1 MSRRES
7 RRSFYFSMLTISRCL
22 NLIFFCH
29 LYFHEST
36 WNRPQLLEDLSPCN
50 VREQLRR
57 HIFTTMGHFRG
68 RIKVWDV
75 VNEALAPDGKSI
87 IPIWYLFIE
96 WIILILM
103 TIFVM

>member
-1 MSRRES
+1 M
-7 RRSFYFSMLTISRCL
+7 
-22 NLIFFCH
+22 
-29 LYFHEST
+29 
-36 WNRPQLLEDLSPCN
+36 EDLSPCD

-87 IPIWYLFIE
+87 IPIPWYLFIE
-96 WIILILM
+96 WIILILV

>member
-36 WNRPQLLEDLSPCN
+36 RNRPQLLEDLSPCD

-87 IPIWYLFIE
+87 IPIHSYGIYLLNGLF
-96 WIILILM
+96 
-103 TIFVM
+103 

>member
-1 MSRRES
+1 
-7 RRSFYFSMLTISRCL
+7 MLTISRCL
-22 NLIFFCH
+22 SLIFFCH

-36 WNRPQLLEDLSPCN
+36 WNRPQLLEDLSPCD

-87 IPIWYLFIE
+87 IPIPWYLFIE
-96 WIILILM
+96 WIILILV

>member
-1 MSRRES
+1 M
-7 RRSFYFSMLTISRCL
+7 
-22 NLIFFCH
+22 
-29 LYFHEST
+29 
-36 WNRPQLLEDLSPCN
+36 EDLSPCD

-87 IPIWYLFIE
+87 IRELIVMVFIY
-96 WIILILM
+96 
-103 TIFVM
+103 